1 LGQHGN
7 KRGGA
12 VTLQLDRAEVLALYG
27 FLALGSH
34 YGAAMSGE
42 NSPLF
47 FDEIRTHTAAISSS
61 AAGTLIAKIAAAV
74 VEILD
79 QISNEAEINEQ
90 PDLAPPSN
98 DGHYRELAG
107 QLRLVAHKCRFPGAR
122 QEMLNLAIK
131 YEQRAN
137 YFDQRS
143 Q

>member
-1 LGQHGN
+1 MSPVN
-7 KRGGA
+7 
-12 VTLQLDRAEVLALYG
+12 AESTMA
-27 FLALGSH
+27 
-34 YGAAMSGE
+34 
-42 NSPLF
+42 
-47 FDEIRTHTAAISSS
+47 AAIPETRYSPPPAPMPI
-61 AAGTLIAKIAAAV
+61 AASAKIAAAV

-79 QISNEAEINEQ
+79 QISNEAEMNEQ

-98 DGHYRELAG
+98 GGHYRELAG
-107 QLRLVAHKCRFPGAR
+107 KLRLVAHQCRFPGAR

>member
-79 QISNEAEINEQ
+79 QISNEAEMNEQ

-98 DGHYRELAG
+98 GGHYRELAG
-107 QLRLVAHKCRFPGAR
+107 KLRLVAHQCRFPGAR